1 MYSLLRNA
9 PFSAVTRPSSSLMT
23 TRCFSDCAPAQKL
36 RGIFEEYR
44 KQHYSRETPQ
54 RFRKELVKAAEEKN
68 YPSMIKV
75 DNLNRVLENIG
86 HADDRLSEDELND
99 LLTAADANVTG
110 GDRLISFEK
119 MLKLM

>member
-1 MYSLLRNA
+1 
-9 PFSAVTRPSSSLMT
+9 
-23 TRCFSDCAPAQKL
+23 
-36 RGIFEEYR
+36 
-44 KQHYSRETPQ
+44 
-54 RFRKELVKAAEEKN
+54 
-68 YPSMIKV
+68 MIKV

>member
-1 MYSLLRNA
+1 MFSLVRIA
-9 PFSAVTRPSSSLMT
+9 PFSVVARSSSTLMA
-23 TRCFSDCAPAQKL
+23 TRHFSDCAPAQKL

-44 KQHYSRETPQ
+44 KQHYSRETPH

-68 YPSMIKV
+68 NPSMIKV

-99 LLTAADANVTG
+99 LLAAADADVNE